1 MYRRDSEFS
10 VPIECSK
17 SLAKYIRHIRYVEEL
32 ERKHTVRYYDNIQII
47 GEETDYQRIALR
59 LALVRYEII
68 EPTGYRLLIRFYYG
82 GYPSIQ
88 SYADENGITR
98 QTMSEKLHRQLEIL
112 RILAFEELDKL
123 VT

>member
-1 MYRRDSEFS
+1 M
-10 VPIECSK
+10 
-17 SLAKYIRHIRYVEEL
+17 RYVEEL
-32 ERKHTVRYYDNIQII
+32 ERKHTVRYYDNMRII

-68 EPTGYRLLIRFYYG
+68 EPTGYRLLIEFYYG
-82 GYPSIQ
+82 DYPTIQ

-98 QTMSEKLHRQLEIL
+98 QTMSEKLHRQIEIL